1 MTTQP
6 EPAAAW
12 KLTYSAEIL
21 DKDLLAAAEDFA
33 ACMQPEIATSL
44 FGRKGMSQI
53 AAARRAVE
61 DRLASPFSIMVVGDF
76 KRGKSTLINAL
87 VGQAVAPVD
96 VQPETISINRIEY
109 AEEFTARVQTKDGG
123 LATIAREDLKRERL
137 QPLLRGMPAP
147 LRHLRVGAPRDMLRK
162 VTLIDTPGLGDL
174 FAEFDQDVRQYA
186 AAADTII
193 YVLSATSPLSQSEQ
207 AFLLDAIAPRHFPKV
222 FFVINSMD
230 LIGSDEDQFR
240 LMDQIRQKLEHTM
253 PGASLYAIS
262 ALDEWCR
269 VSGGDRPRPERAD
282 SLARSFAAFRRD
294 LDDAIDFRARYYL
307 LDRAAL
313 AFSETLDLA
322 EDRAR
327 GVESALQHDQEELE
341 SAVHALE
348 QRQQT
353 KSKEFQAASEALE
366 HGFERLRRDAE
377 GWMSVFMDRVQSD
390 VVQSLKN
397 YTAAQ
402 IRQHFPFF
410 LRERMRKALDACMT
424 AHQPEIAKLIDEY
437 AVGLDADAARS
448 LPAKFTT
455 AIPIPEGW
463 SALKTAE
470 YVADAIQ
477 VGVLFQIGLGILTRQ
492 SSQTDSGPAIEE
504 IARNFPGLRDGV
516 RAQTREAYNG
526 VKDKLVA
533 DWTQRY
539 QQELE
544 ARLGDMKRAVELRE
558 SGGQRVEQAK
568 AKLAEVREL
577 VAGKKAFLEEFRPRV
592 WSGLDPTREV
602 A

>member
-1 MTTQP
+1 
-6 EPAAAW
+6 
-12 KLTYSAEIL
+12 
-21 DKDLLAAAEDFA
+21 
-33 ACMQPEIATSL
+33 
-44 FGRKGMSQI
+44 
-53 AAARRAVE
+53 
-61 DRLASPFSIMVVGDF
+61 
-76 KRGKSTLINAL
+76 
-87 VGQAVAPVD
+87 
-96 VQPETISINRIEY
+96 
-109 AEEFTARVQTKDGG
+109 
-123 LATIAREDLKRERL
+123 
-137 QPLLRGMPAP
+137 
-147 LRHLRVGAPRDMLRK
+147 
-162 VTLIDTPGLGDL
+162 
-174 FAEFDQDVRQYA
+174 
-186 AAADTII
+186 
-193 YVLSATSPLSQSEQ
+193 
-207 AFLLDAIAPRHFPKV
+207 
-222 FFVINSMD
+222 
-230 LIGSDEDQFR
+230 
-240 LMDQIRQKLEHTM
+240 
-253 PGASLYAIS
+253 
-262 ALDEWCR
+262 
-269 VSGGDRPRPERAD
+269 
-282 SLARSFAAFRRD
+282 
-294 LDDAIDFRARYYL
+294 
-307 LDRAAL
+307 
-313 AFSETLDLA
+313 LA

-366 HGFERLRRDAE
+366 RGFERLRQEAE
-377 GWMSVFMDRVQSD
+377 GWMADFMDRVQSD

-516 RAQTREAYNG
+516 RAQTREAYKG